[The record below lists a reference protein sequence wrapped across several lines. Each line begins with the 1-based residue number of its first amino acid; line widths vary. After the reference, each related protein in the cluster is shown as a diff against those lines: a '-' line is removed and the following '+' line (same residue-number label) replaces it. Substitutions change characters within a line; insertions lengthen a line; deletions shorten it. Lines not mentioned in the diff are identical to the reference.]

1 MLLATRKLI
10 SDIDD
15 YAEKVLHISGQT
27 LMYNAGKSAAEKIKK
42 HLRDNA
48 RVCILCGGGKNGGDG
63 YVIASE
69 LFDSD
74 HYVTVF
80 ESESTQRDE
89 SAEFFRAR
97 LLKKLKNIY
106 SIKDTDKLEDACE
119 GAEMIIDALFGVGFH
134 GELPRAEAEA
144 VNIANASHALRI
156 AVDITSG
163 IEADTGRVSSVCFD
177 ADHTMT
183 MEYIKRGMLFYPARD
198 RVGRI
203 HICSIGVER
212 SAVES
217 RFRFSDK
224 TVDSDLIEKYILSR
238 PADTHKGTYGKLMLI
253 CGSNTMTGAAVLACE
268 GALRMGVGLCEL
280 VCTERVAEVV
290 SVKCPEV
297 IFRIVPPIEEWDN
310 GVYEKLLLQSVDADA
325 IVVGC
330 GLGVHKNVR
339 KFIELISSL
348 VGCPLLIDADGLNS
362 LDGDT
367 TLLENAKREII
378 ITPHPKEFARLVY
391 RDIESVVS
399 DRYKNACDLSEKCGI
414 TVLLKGAATVIASHD
429 GTRYIN
435 TTGNTGLAKGGS
447 GDVLSGMIG
456 ALLAQGIPCAASA
469 ALGAH
474 VHGAAAD
481 LLRGE
486 LGEVG
491 MLPRDLPSAAA
502 RYLAALK

>member
-1 MLLATRKLI
+1 MLLATRKMI
-10 SDIDD
+10 SDIDE
-15 YAEKVLHISGQT
+15 YAERSLHINGQS
-27 LMYNAGKSAAEKIKK
+27 LMYNAGKSAADKIKK
-42 HLRDNA
+42 LLRENA

-80 ESESTQRDE
+80 ESESDRRDE
-89 SAEFFRAR
+89 STEYFRTR

-106 SIKDTDKLEDACE
+106 SIKDLQKLSGACE
-119 GAEMIIDALFGVGFH
+119 GAELIIDALFGVGFH
-134 GELPRAEAEA
+134 GELPRPEAEA
-144 VNIANASHALRI
+144 VKLANESHAMRVS
-156 AVDITSG
+156 VDIPSG
-163 IEADTGRVSSVCFD
+163 IEADSGKVSSVCFD

-183 MEYIKRGMLFYPARD
+183 MEYVKRGMLFYPAREN
-198 RVGRI
+198 VGRI

-217 RFRFSDK
+217 RFRFLDR
-224 TVDSDLIEKYILSR
+224 TVDNDLIRKYILSR

-253 CGSNTMTGAAVLACE
+253 CGSPLMTGAAVLACE

-310 GVYEKLLLQSVDADA
+310 SVYEKLLLESVDADA

-330 GLGVHKNVR
+330 GLTAHKNVR

-391 RDIESVVS
+391 RDIEGVVR
-399 DRYKNACDLSEKCGI
+399 DRYNSACELSDKCGI
-414 TVLLKGAATVIASHD
+414 TVLLKGAATVIASPD
-429 GTRYIN
+429 GTRFIN

-456 ALLAQGIPCAASA
+456 ALLAQGIPSSLSA

-491 MLPRDLPSAAA
+491 MLPRELPSAAA
-502 RYLAALK
+502 RYIASLY